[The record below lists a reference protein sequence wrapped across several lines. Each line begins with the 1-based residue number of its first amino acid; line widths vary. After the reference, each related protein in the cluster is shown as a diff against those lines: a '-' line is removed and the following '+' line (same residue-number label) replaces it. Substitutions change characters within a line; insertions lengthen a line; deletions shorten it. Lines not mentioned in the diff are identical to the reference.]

1 MRRTIGVLVM
11 EHIAVGLV
19 EDNKVVGPLAV
30 YPQGVLDVLAGM
42 PAESI
47 GDCIKEQIE
56 SVAKGEK
63 IDAIGLGFPGVI
75 RHGVVED
82 SPQSPASERLPSPG
96 GIVFR
101 CWFGARIGTGS
112 DFQRRRRHGCGHRGG
127 ALQAS

>member
-19 EDNKVVGPLAV
+19 EDNKVVGPLGV
-30 YPQGVLDVLAGM
+30 YPQGALDVLAGM

-56 SVAKGEK
+56 IVAKGEK

-82 SPQSPASERLPSPG
+82 SPNLQQVKGFHLEAALSSAAGSG
-96 GIVFR
+96 HAI
-101 CWFGARIGTGS
+101 GAGS
-112 DFQRRRRHGCGHRGG
+112 DFQRRRRHGRGHSGG